1 MKVLLQVDWLQ
12 QFLGSPDSILSKAVL
27 WAGIQA
33 VPSRAAPME
42 AVLRSKC
49 ILLLA
54 VTWKRRAVRLA
65 SNCIEN
71 SIFSW
76 VLDSLSPLGSLNC
89 VVYSGMLADIML

>member
-1 MKVLLQVDWLQ
+1 MNVLLQVDWLQ
-12 QFLGSPDSILSKAVL
+12 QFLGSPDSKLSKAVV

-54 VTWKRRAVRLA
+54 VTMKRRAVRLTSIA
-65 SNCIEN
+65 SKTGSFPGFGTLPYPQYPWVVLCVLA
-71 SIFSW
+71 SW
-76 VLDSLSPLGSLNC
+76 LSDSC
-89 VVYSGMLADIML
+89 